1 MGDIAIEQILYK
13 FFYHMTYMSDDNQE
27 TKKNS
32 KVKKTILDS
41 LEGFL
46 FIFVF
51 LYFGVFGGFVLSIPL
66 GTVFFLAKNCGD
78 KKMEVVAV
86 IFAYIFVILFGIWL
100 IFYIKYIIVPKL
112 LSTAA
117 QNP

>member
-1 MGDIAIEQILYK
+1 M
-13 FFYHMTYMSDDNQE
+13 
-27 TKKNS
+27 
-32 KVKKTILDS
+32 
-41 LEGFL
+41 
-46 FIFVF
+46 
-51 LYFGVFGGFVLSIPL
+51 
-66 GTVFFLAKNCGD
+66 FFLAKNCGD

-117 QNP
+117 QSP